1 VIPRVKKI
9 CIIFS
14 LSSSLSLVF
23 VIVGCIYVSDY
34 TDMYV
39 QGHAD
44 CTWSPPSLYCAF
56 SGFGD
61 STSVMFCGSF
71 HARAMYLLFP
81 KINGQQSQTSIL
93 QISTPNKV
101 ERRGWMYY
109 SLSMTPPRHELFLL
123 VGEADGSV
131 RECLADCVSHGG
143 VSIGISSFCLSVT
156 GWAALDPAASSIL
169 EEQKCKAGREHEDVH
184 LSHVTSARMISP
196 ILPPEARYVTI
207 FMYR

>member
-1 VIPRVKKI
+1 
-9 CIIFS
+9 
-14 LSSSLSLVF
+14 
-23 VIVGCIYVSDY
+23 
-34 TDMYV
+34 MYV

-109 SLSMTPPRHELFLL
+109 SLSMTAPRHKLFLL
-123 VGEADGSV
+123 VREADGSV
-131 RECLADCVSHGG
+131 GECLSDCVSHGG
-143 VSIGISSFCLSVT
+143 VSIGISSFCLSVAVR
-156 GWAALDPAASSIL
+156 AATDACLLPAQAR
-169 EEQKCKAGREHEDVH
+169 RENKRGKHENVH

-207 FMYR
+207 PTYTSHQPSPLKNATIPPSSGQVGR